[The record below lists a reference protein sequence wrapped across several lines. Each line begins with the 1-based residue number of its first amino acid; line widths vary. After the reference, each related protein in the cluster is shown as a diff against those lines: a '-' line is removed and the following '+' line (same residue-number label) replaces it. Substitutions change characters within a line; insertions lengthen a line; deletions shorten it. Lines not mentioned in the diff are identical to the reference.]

1 MLEVRQLCKS
11 FDRRQV
17 VHQLS
22 FSASPGQ
29 VIAFL
34 GPNGAGKSTSMKML
48 SGFLSADS
56 GSISLSGLCMQRQRR
71 LAQQQLGYLPE
82 GAPSY
87 GEMQVADFLRF
98 IGRMRGLSK
107 TQLQQRLQQVCQQ
120 LQLENVLKQRIST
133 LSKGFQRRVGLAQAI
148 IHQPKLL
155 LLDEPTDGL
164 DPNQKHQVRELI
176 QQLAS
181 ERIIIISTHIL
192 EEVSTLCNRVLLL
205 NHGQLLVDETPQ
217 QFLQRAPHDSRLNTS
232 QALDLVFRQ
241 ITCGTCA

>member
-48 SGFLSADS
+48 SGFLAADS

-98 IGRMRGLSK
+98 IGRMRGLNK

-120 LQLENVLKQRIST
+120 LQLENVLKQRIFT
-133 LSKGFQRRVGLAQAI
+133 LSKGFQRRVGLAQ
-148 IHQPKLL
+148 
-155 LLDEPTDGL
+155 
-164 DPNQKHQVRELI
+164 
-176 QQLAS
+176 
-181 ERIIIISTHIL
+181 
-192 EEVSTLCNRVLLL
+192 
-205 NHGQLLVDETPQ
+205 
-217 QFLQRAPHDSRLNTS
+217 
-232 QALDLVFRQ
+232 
-241 ITCGTCA
+241 